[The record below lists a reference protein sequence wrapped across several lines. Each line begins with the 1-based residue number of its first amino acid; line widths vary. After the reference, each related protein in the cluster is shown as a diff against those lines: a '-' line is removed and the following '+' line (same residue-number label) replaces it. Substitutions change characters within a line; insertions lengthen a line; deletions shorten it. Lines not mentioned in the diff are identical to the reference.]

1 MSTIL
6 TRVME
11 VPYIAKVGVL
21 AICYFAAA
29 KASLLF
35 AIPPGYATAVWPPAG
50 IALAALLLH
59 GVRIWPGVWLGA
71 VLANF
76 SVNQSLSL
84 AAAIGT
90 GNTLEAVSAAMLV
103 NRLIE
108 SPLEFRQPHVV
119 FRFALIAAVSS
130 LVAATSGVGALLA
143 SGSMPAG
150 SFIDNWYTWWQG
162 DTTAII
168 VVTPL
173 LLAWLREPQREE
185 PLRRTE
191 IIVFGALLALTFI
204 AVFAF
209 AAWSRPAIEHALP
222 FLLIPFMAWAG
233 CRFDERIVTA
243 AVFAVTILAIWGTVN
258 KLGPFASAD
267 LNESLLSL
275 QAFTSTVT
283 LMSLVLCALTRDRAR
298 AAAALQRSHNRLE
311 LTVSE
316 RTAELAANVR
326 QLARDVAE
334 RERLAS
340 VLQRREAQFA
350 QAQAITHTGSWT
362 WDLRTDRVTWSDE
375 LFRIYGLKPEQFTES
390 VEAYISRVHPQDRR
404 RVQEVIRKALAD
416 HQPWE
421 LTERIVRPNGA
432 IRLLR
437 TAGTVMTG
445 EDGAVIAMHGV
456 CVDVTE
462 QIRLERIQA
471 VQNGIARAMVQ
482 EQDSAD
488 ALVAALRV
496 ICSTLGW
503 DVGTMWKLDPG
514 RGALYHVHAWHPAE
528 KDVSVFVTASR
539 QTQFERG
546 RGLPGRIWEQEK
558 AVWIEDIFHDS
569 NFPRAGFAAQARL
582 RAAFGF
588 PLIAGRRVL
597 GVMEFFGA
605 EAQKP
610 DNELLQMI
618 AAVGNQLGEY
628 IVRNEAQ
635 ALLRESEERFRLL
648 VERVKDYAIFM
659 LDPEG
664 RIASWNSGAQQLK
677 GYRADEI
684 VGKHF
689 SCFHPPED
697 IASGQP
703 ELALEIARAVG
714 RHETEGWR
722 VRKDGSRFLANVV
735 ITPLRADDGGLRGY
749 AKVTR
754 DITQSRRSEDAL
766 RHSETL
772 LRSVLNTLPVGVWV
786 MDREGK
792 IIQGNP
798 AGKKIWAGSHR
809 VDFKKHSEYKGWWA
823 GTDRLIQ
830 PHEWAA
836 ARAVER
842 GETSINERVDIECFD
857 STRKT
862 ILNSAV
868 PLRDPAGR
876 ITGAI
881 IVNEDVTASKQAE
894 QALAGIAAGVSA
906 ATGAE
911 FFRLLVEQLTRALA
925 VDGAIIGE
933 LSGKKEGE
941 VRTVAGIMDGKLID
955 NFTYD
960 CRESPCALVLT
971 ENTVIHSDDARS
983 RFVHT
988 PVLDR
993 FAADSYFGIG
1003 LWGADGTVLGVMMVI
1018 NRKPLQNP
1026 DLAKSILR
1034 IFASRAATELER
1046 KRSEETIRSL
1056 AIRLQEMIE
1065 EERTRIAREIH
1076 DELGQALTG
1085 LKMDL
1090 SWLSRSVKKSDDKMT
1105 AQIKSMSEFIDSLI
1119 HSVRRIST
1127 DLRPGELDDLGLVA
1141 AIESQAQEFESRTG
1155 IKCRLSLP
1163 EADLAVDPG
1172 IATAVFRICQELL
1185 TNVARHSGATRVSL
1199 DLECNGAWLSLAVQ
1213 DDGRGIRAAEASNRN
1228 AIGLAGIRERAK
1240 MFGGSVTIKGRPGKG
1255 TLAQVRI
1262 PMGRAQDAAAGNG
1275 DAAVA

>member
-1 MSTIL
+1 MSAIL
-6 TRVME
+6 TRITG

-21 AICYFAAA
+21 AVCYFAAA

-76 SVNQSLSL
+76 SVNQSLTL
-84 AAAIGT
+84 AAAIAT
-90 GNTLEAVSAAMLV
+90 GNSFEAVCAAILV

-119 FRFALIAAVSS
+119 FRFALIAAASS
-130 LVAATSGVGALLA
+130 LVAATSGVGALFA
-143 SGSMPAG
+143 SGSMPARN
-150 SFIDNWYTWWQG
+150 FLDNWYTWWQG

-173 LLAWLREPQREE
+173 LLAWLREARRDELP
-185 PLRRTE
+185 RRTE
-191 IIVFGALLALTFI
+191 VIVFGGLLVLAFV
-204 AVFAF
+204 AVFVF
-209 AAWSRPAIEHALP
+209 ARWTRPGIGHALP

-258 KLGPFASAD
+258 NLGPFASAD

-275 QAFTSTVT
+275 QAFTGTVT
-283 LMSLVLCALTRDRAR
+283 LMSLVLCALTRERAG
-298 AAAALQRSHNRLE
+298 AAAALQRSHDRLE
-311 LTVSE
+311 LAVSE
-316 RTAELAANVR
+316 RTAELADNNR

-334 RERLAS
+334 RERLAL
-340 VLQRREAQFA
+340 VLQRREAQLA

-375 LFRIYGLKPEQFTES
+375 LFRIYDLSPERFTES
-390 VEAYISRVHPQDRR
+390 FEAYLSRVHPQDRE

-421 LTERIVRPNGA
+421 LTERIVRPDGV
-432 IRLLR
+432 IRVLR
-437 TAGTVMTG
+437 STGNVLTG
-445 EDGAVIAMHGV
+445 EDGAAIVMHGV
-456 CVDVTE
+456 CVDATE

-482 EQDSAD
+482 EQVPAD

-496 ICSTLGW
+496 ICVTLGW
-503 DVGTMWKLDPG
+503 DVGAMWKLDPE
-514 RGALYHVHAWHPAE
+514 RGVLHHAHSWHPIE
-528 KDVSVFVTASR
+528 KDASVFVTASR
-539 QTQFERG
+539 QMLFKRG
-546 RGLPGRIWEQEK
+546 HGLPGRIWEQEK
-558 AVWIEDIFHDS
+558 AVWIEDVFDDA
-569 NFPRAGFAAQARL
+569 NFPRAGFVTQAGL

-588 PLIAGRRVL
+588 PLIAGRRIL

-605 EAQKP
+605 HAQKP
-610 DNELLQMI
+610 DDELLEMI

-635 ALLRESEERFRLL
+635 VLLTESEERFRLL

-664 RIASWNSGAQQLK
+664 RIASWNSGAQRIK
-677 GYRADEI
+677 GYRTDEI

-689 SCFHPPED
+689 SCFYPPED

-703 ELALEIARAVG
+703 ERALEIARAAG
-714 RHETEGWR
+714 RYEAEAWR
-722 VRKDGSRFLANVV
+722 VRNDGSRFLANVV

-749 AKVTR
+749 AEVTR
-754 DITQSRRSEDAL
+754 DITQSRRSEDAM
-766 RHSETL
+766 RHSETM
-772 LRSVLNTLPVGVWV
+772 LRSVLDTLPVGVWMIDCKGGIV
-786 MDREGK
+786 EA
-792 IIQGNP
+792 NP
-798 AGKKIWAGSHR
+798 AAQRIWAGSR
-809 VDFKKHSEYKGWWA
+809 YVGMDEYGVYKGWWA

-830 PHEWAA
+830 PHEWAG

-842 GETSINERVDIECFD
+842 GETSINELVDIECFD
-857 STRKT
+857 GTRKT
-862 ILNSAV
+862 IVNSAV
-868 PLRDPAGR
+868 PLRDAEGR
-876 ITGAI
+876 IAGAI
-881 IVNEDVTASKQAE
+881 IVNEDVTARRQAE
-894 QALAGIAAGVSA
+894 QALTGIAAGVSA

-911 FFRLLVEQLTRALA
+911 FFRLLVEQVTQALGA
-925 VDGAIIGE
+925 DGAIIGE
-933 LSGKKEGE
+933 LTGKKEGE
-941 VRTVAGIMDGKLID
+941 VRVVAGLMDGRMVD
-955 NFTYD
+955 SFTYD
-960 CRESPCALVLT
+960 CHGSPCAIVLT
-971 ENTVIHSDDARS
+971 ENAVVHADDARA
-983 RFVHT
+983 RFSHT

-993 FAADSYFGIG
+993 YSADSYFGIG
-1003 LWGADGTVLGVMMVI
+1003 LWGADGGTLGVMMVI
-1018 NRKPLQNP
+1018 NRKPLRNP
-1026 DLAKSILR
+1026 ELAKSILR
-1034 IFASRAATELER
+1034 IVASRAAAELER
-1046 KRSEETIRSL
+1046 KRNEETIRSL

-1090 SWLSRSVKKSDDKMT
+1090 SWLSKSVDRRDSKVM
-1105 AQIKSMSEFIDSLI
+1105 AQIKSMAEFIDTLI

-1141 AIESQAQEFESRTG
+1141 AIESQAQDFESRTG

-1199 DLECNGAWLSLAVQ
+1199 DLECNDAWLSLAVQ
-1213 DDGRGIRAAEASNRN
+1213 DDGRGIRVAEASSRN

-1240 MFGGSVTIKGRPGKG
+1240 MFGGSVTIKGKPGKG
-1255 TLAQVRI
+1255 TLARVRI
-1262 PMGRAQDAAAGNG
+1262 PIGRARDAANGN
-1275 DAAVA
+1275 DDVAAA

>member
-1 MSTIL
+1 MSAIL

-11 VPYIAKVGVL
+11 GPYIAKVGVL

-50 IALAALLLH
+50 IALAALLLY
-59 GVRIWPGVWLGA
+59 GVRTWPGVWLGA

-76 SVNQSLSL
+76 SVDQSLSV
-84 AAAIGT
+84 AAAIAT
-90 GNTLEAVSAAMLV
+90 GNTLEAVCAAMLV
-103 NRLIE
+103 NRLID
-108 SPLEFRQPHVV
+108 SPLEFRRPHVV
-119 FRFALIAAVSS
+119 FRFALIAAASS
-130 LVAATSGVGALLA
+130 LVAATSGVGALFA
-143 SGSMPAG
+143 SGSMAAG
-150 SFIDNWYTWWQG
+150 SFVDNWYTWWQG

-173 LLAWLREPQREE
+173 LLAWLREPRRDD
-185 PLRRTE
+185 PLRGTE
-191 IIVFGALLALTFI
+191 VIVFGALLALTFV
-204 AVFAF
+204 AVFVF
-209 AAWSRPAIEHALP
+209 AGWSRPGIGHALP

-283 LMSLVLCALTRDRAR
+283 LMSLVLCALTGERAR
-298 AAAALQRSHNRLE
+298 AAAALQRSHDRLE

-334 RERLAS
+334 REQLAS
-340 VLQRREAQFA
+340 VLQRREAQLA

-375 LFRIYGLKPEQFTES
+375 LFRIYGLTPEQFTES
-390 VEAYISRVHPQDRR
+390 FEAYFSRVHPQDRQ
-404 RVQEVIRKALAD
+404 RVQEVIRKALAE
-416 HQPWE
+416 HESWE
-421 LTERIVRPNGA
+421 LTERIVRPDGV
-432 IRLLR
+432 IRVLKTTGNVL
-437 TAGTVMTG
+437 TG
-445 EDGAVIAMHGV
+445 EDGAVTAMHGV
-456 CVDVTE
+456 CVDATE

-471 VQNGIARAMVQ
+471 VQNGIARAMV
-482 EQDSAD
+482 EETTSA
-488 ALVAALRV
+488 AVLIAALRI
-496 ICSTLGW
+496 ICDKLGW
-503 DVGTMWKLDPG
+503 DVGGMWKLDPG
-514 RGALYHVHAWHPAE
+514 RGLLCHAYAWHLAE
-528 KDVSVFVTASR
+528 KDASVFITASR
-539 QTQFERG
+539 QMQFERG

-558 AVWIEDIFHDS
+558 AVWIEDVFQHS
-569 NFPRAGFAAQARL
+569 HFRRAAFAAQADL

-588 PLIAGRRVL
+588 PLIAGRRVV
-597 GVMEFFGA
+597 GVMEFFGTQT
-605 EAQKP
+605 QKP
-610 DNELLQMI
+610 DDELLEMI

-628 IVRNEAQ
+628 VVRNEAQ
-635 ALLRESEERFRLL
+635 VLLRESEERFRLL
-648 VERVKDYAIFM
+648 VERVKDFAIYM

-664 RIASWNSGAQQLK
+664 RIASWNSGAQRIK

-689 SCFHPPED
+689 SCFYPPED

-703 ELALEIARAVG
+703 ERALEIARVAG
-714 RHETEGWR
+714 RHEAEGWR

-735 ITPLRADDGGLRGY
+735 ITPLRADDGRLRGY

-772 LRSVLNTLPVGVWV
+772 LRSVLDTLPVGVWV

-792 IIQGNP
+792 TIRGNP
-798 AGKKIWAGSHR
+798 AGKKIWAGTRR
-809 VDFKKHSEYKGWWA
+809 VDFKQHTEYKGWWA

-836 ARAVER
+836 ARAIER
-842 GETSINERVDIECFD
+842 GETSINELVDIECFD
-857 STRKT
+857 GSRKT

-868 PLRDPAGR
+868 PLRDSEGR
-876 ITGAI
+876 ISGGI
-881 IVNEDVTASKQAE
+881 IVNEDVTARKQVE
-894 QALAGIAAGVSA
+894 EALAGIAAGVSA

-911 FFRLLVEQLTRALA
+911 FFRFLVEQVAQALA

-933 LSGKKEGE
+933 LTGKKEGE
-941 VRTVAGIMDGKLID
+941 VRTVAGIMDGKFID

-960 CRESPCALVLT
+960 CRGSPCALVLT
-971 ENTVIHSDDARS
+971 ENTVVHSDDAPS
-983 RFVHT
+983 HFAHT

-993 FAADSYFGIG
+993 FSANTYFGIG
-1003 LWGADGTVLGVMMVI
+1003 LWGADETVLGVMMVI

-1026 DLAKSILR
+1026 GLAKSSLR

-1046 KRSEETIRSL
+1046 KRNEETIRSL

-1090 SWLSRSVKKSDDKMT
+1090 SWLSKSVEKHDSKVT
-1105 AQIKSMSEFIDSLI
+1105 AQIKSMSEFIDALI

-1127 DLRPGELDDLGLVA
+1127 GLRPGELDDLGLVA
-1141 AIESQAQEFESRTG
+1141 AIEAQAQEFESRTG
-1155 IKCRLSLP
+1155 IKCRLNLP
-1163 EADLAVDPG
+1163 EADVAVDPE
-1172 IATAVFRICQELL
+1172 IATAAFRICQELL
-1185 TNVARHSGATRVSL
+1185 TNVARHSGAGRVNL
-1199 DLECNGAWLSLAVQ
+1199 DLECNGAWLNLAVQ

-1240 MFGGSVTIKGRPGKG
+1240 MFGGSVTIRGKSGKG
-1255 TLAQVRI
+1255 TLAHVRI
-1262 PMGRAQDAAAGNG
+1262 PLSRTRASAHGNDDAATA
-1275 DAAVA
+1275 

>member
-1 MSTIL
+1 MSAIL
-6 TRVME
+6 TRVTE

-59 GVRIWPGVWLGA
+59 GVRTWPGVWLGA

-76 SVNQSLSL
+76 SIDQSLSV
-84 AAAIGT
+84 AAVIAT
-90 GNTLEAVSAAMLV
+90 GNTLEAACAVMLV
-103 NRLIE
+103 NRLID
-108 SPLEFRQPHVV
+108 STIEFRQPHVV
-119 FRFALIAAVSS
+119 FRFALIAAASS
-130 LVAATSGVGALLA
+130 LVAATSGVGALFV

-150 SFIDNWYTWWQG
+150 SFLDNWYTWWQG

-173 LLAWLREPQREE
+173 LLAWLREPHREE

-191 IIVFGALLALTFI
+191 VFVFGVLLALTFV
-204 AVFAF
+204 AVFVF
-209 AAWSRPAIEHALP
+209 AGWSRPGIGHALP

-233 CRFDERIVTA
+233 CRFDERVVTA
-243 AVFAVTILAIWGTVN
+243 AIFAVTILAIWGTVN

-283 LMSLVLCALTRDRAR
+283 LMSLVLCALNRERTR
-298 AAAALQRSHNRLE
+298 AAVALQRSHDRLE

-316 RTAELAANVR
+316 RTAELAANVS
-326 QLARDVAE
+326 QLAGDVAE

-340 VLQRREAQFA
+340 VLQRREAQLA

-375 LFRIYGLKPEQFTES
+375 LFRIYGLSPEEFSES
-390 VEAYISRVHPQDRR
+390 SEAYISRVHPQDRQ
-404 RVQEVIRKALAD
+404 RVQEVIRKARAD

-421 LTERIVRPNGA
+421 LTERIIRPDGV
-432 IRLLR
+432 IRVLKTTGNVLI
-437 TAGTVMTG
+437 G
-445 EDGAVIAMHGV
+445 EDGAVTAMHGV
-456 CVDVTE
+456 CADTTE
-462 QIRLERIQA
+462 QIRVERIQA
-471 VQNGIARAMVQ
+471 VQNGIAQAMV
-482 EQDSAD
+482 EETTSA
-488 ALVAALRV
+488 AVLVAALRI
-496 ICSTLGW
+496 ICDKLGW
-503 DVGTMWKLDPG
+503 DVGAMWKLDPV
-514 RGALYHVHAWHPAE
+514 RGVLFHAHAWHPAE
-528 KDVSVFVTASR
+528 KDASVFITASR
-539 QTQFERG
+539 QMQIERG

-558 AVWIEDIFHDS
+558 AVWIEDVFHDS
-569 NFPRAGFAAQARL
+569 NFPRAAFAAQANL

-588 PLIAGRRVL
+588 PLTAGRQVM
-597 GVMEFFGA
+597 GIMEFFGTQ
-605 EAQKP
+605 AQKP
-610 DNELLQMI
+610 DDELLAMI

-628 IVRNEAQ
+628 VVRNEAQ

-648 VERVKDYAIFM
+648 VERVKDFAIFM

-664 RIASWNSGAQQLK
+664 RIASWNSGAQQIK
-677 GYRADEI
+677 GYRAEEV

-689 SCFHPPED
+689 SCFYPPED

-703 ELALEIARAVG
+703 DHALEIARTVG
-714 RHETEGWR
+714 RHEAEGWR

-735 ITPLRADDGGLRGY
+735 ITPVRADDGGLRGY
-749 AKVTR
+749 TKVTR

-772 LRSVLNTLPVGVWV
+772 LGSVLDTLPVGVWV

-792 IIQGNP
+792 IIRGNP
-798 AGKKIWAGSHR
+798 AGKKIWAGARR
-809 VDFKKHSEYKGWWA
+809 VDFKQHSEYKGWWA

-836 ARAVER
+836 ARAIER
-842 GETSINERVDIECFD
+842 GETTINELVDIECFD
-857 STRKT
+857 GSRKT

-868 PLRDPAGR
+868 PLRDSEGR
-876 ITGAI
+876 ITGGI
-881 IVNEDVTASKQAE
+881 IVNEDVTARKLAE
-894 QALAGIAAGVSA
+894 EALAVIAAGISA

-911 FFRLLVEQLTRALA
+911 FFRLLVQQVAQALA

-933 LSGKKEGE
+933 LTGKKEGE
-941 VRTVAGIMDGKLID
+941 VRTIAGIMDGKMID

-960 CRESPCALVLT
+960 CRGGPCALVLT
-971 ENTVIHSDDARS
+971 ENTVVHSDDTRS
-983 RFVHT
+983 RFAHT

-993 FAADSYFGIG
+993 FSADTYVGIG
-1003 LWGADGTVLGVMMVI
+1003 LWAADEAVLGVMMVI

-1026 DLAKSILR
+1026 DLAKSSLR

-1046 KRSEETIRSL
+1046 KRNEETIRSL

-1090 SWLSRSVKKSDDKMT
+1090 SWLSKSVEKRDSKVT

-1127 DLRPGELDDLGLVA
+1127 KLRPGELDDLGLVA

-1163 EADLAVDPG
+1163 EADVAVDPAV
-1172 IATAVFRICQELL
+1172 ATAVFRICQELL
-1185 TNVARHSGATRVSL
+1185 TNVARHSGATRVNL
-1199 DLECNGAWLSLAVQ
+1199 DLGCNGAWLSLAVQ
-1213 DDGRGIRAAEASNRN
+1213 DDGRGIRAAEVSNRH

-1240 MFGGSVTIKGRPGKG
+1240 MFGGSVTIKGKPGKG

-1262 PMGRAQDAAAGNG
+1262 PMSRARASAHGNG
-1275 DAAVA
+1275 DAATA